1 MTAQPAPPSRTPVR
15 LAHAVTNP
23 GAVGDV
29 PLVLLHSLAL
39 DRRVWAPVLP
49 LLTVDRPVVTCD
61 LRGHGAS
68 PASSGFTIEEMA
80 DDVAAMLDTLPAD
93 RVAVAG
99 LSLGGS
105 VAQAFACRYPQRT
118 ASLALIDTTAWYG
131 PAAAGEW
138 AARAERARSSGLRS
152 LAQFQLDRWFSD
164 DFAATNPDL
173 CADLLDCFASN
184 DLTSYAATCHAL
196 GALDVRAALPGVQAP
211 TLVLVGSEDQAT
223 PPSHAR
229 DLCERI
235 PNAALRVLEG
245 ARHLTTVERPR
256 EVAGLLNGFFG
267 SNES

>member
-1 MTAQPAPPSRTPVR
+1 
-15 LAHAVTNP
+15 
-23 GAVGDV
+23 
-29 PLVLLHSLAL
+29 
-39 DRRVWAPVLP
+39 
-49 LLTVDRPVVTCD
+49 VVTCD

-68 PASSGFTIEEMA
+68 PASADFTIEEMA
-80 DDVAAMLDTLPAD
+80 GDVAAMLDTLEAG

-131 PAAAGEW
+131 PAAVREW

-152 LAQFQLDRWFSD
+152 LSQFQLDRWFSD
-164 DFAATNPDL
+164 DFRMSSPDL
-173 CADLLDCFASN
+173 CADLLECFART
-184 DLTSYAATCHAL
+184 DLTSYEATCHAL
-196 GALDVRAALPGVQAP
+196 GALDVRAALPDVKAP
-211 TLVLVGSEDQAT
+211 TLVLVGSEDPAT

-235 PNAALRVLEG
+235 PNAALRVLQG
-245 ARHLTTVERPR
+245 ARHLTPVERPR
-256 EVAGLLNGFFG
+256 EVAGLLNGFFR